1 MKYWFFDGNDVVG
14 PFEPKELL
22 ARPGFAATSLVCPE
36 NYSEDQDSWKMAGA
50 FEEFHFSA
58 AELPSIPPPAA
69 DLAPGSFDEEMNTL
83 LKARSPL
90 GDLGES
96 PSETPSLELPKKPA
110 KPGPIEDY
118 FNNIKGEDLGDIL
131 GIPDPNENS
140 DMNLARALQKQFNKT
155 TPPPDKEFQPIENDP
170 FDEFTSDAAAEEDWD
185 RQENT
190 DEPKTEAAKKS
201 AQQESAPEKAA
212 APSVPMQPAK
222 SAQTETATT
231 TPKEELPPQSVKI
244 SQPGEE
250 ELVLTIHGKTP
261 LPAPNKPQDSA
272 PKKEEDD
279 EAAAPST
286 FQLPVLGQPETEL
299 PPLPDQPPA
308 FESQPPAAESE
319 PAPITAGKEEPAPQ
333 VPPPTSAAASEK
345 MPAQD
350 QPINEVQAAAPT
362 AAEPVQLPSE
372 NKTPDLSQPPLSAA
386 STSAPEP
393 TLQPEELVP
402 AAPKNETA
410 ENTVQHIL
418 EGKLAVEPA
427 PEIQEPIK
435 NVPVE
440 PQISQFRPRLKQTP
454 EIKEFLNQTR
464 SERIEREQSHKKAMA
479 ALSVAVALL
488 AVGAVVYINQ
498 TILAPQ
504 RQYQQTNAAEAETIA
519 ANSVAVQEA
528 VPAAP
533 PAEEYEPEELLP
545 DIPVPPPP
553 IQPPLEEKALEIVQN
568 YLLPNNRGTVKDY
581 LERLYQP
588 QKAQGYTDGW
598 SAEPLHK
605 STYIVKYRLTKT
617 RMEPIVYIF
626 QADTETGKLT
636 GALNNITLDLVGKI
650 Q

>member
-201 AQQESAPEKAA
+201 AQQESAPAKKAA
-212 APSVPMQPAK
+212 ASVQTRPDS
-222 SAQTETATT
+222 SAQTAEAKTA
-231 TPKEELPPQSVKI
+231 PKEELPPQSVKI

-286 FQLPVLGQPETEL
+286 VQLPVLGQPETEL

-308 FESQPPAAESE
+308 FESQPPAAE
-319 PAPITAGKEEPAPQ
+319 
-333 VPPPTSAAASEK
+333 TS
-345 MPAQD
+345 PAQD

-362 AAEPVQLPSE
+362 AEEPVQLPSE

-386 STSAPEP
+386 PTPAPEQK
-393 TLQPEELVP
+393 LQPEELVP
-402 AAPKNETA
+402 AATKNETA

-464 SERIEREQSHKKAMA
+464 NERIEREQSHKKAMA

-488 AVGAVVYINQ
+488 AVGAAVYINQ

-504 RQYQQTNAAEAETIA
+504 RQHTQTNAAEAEATA

-553 IQPPLEEKALEIVQN
+553 MQPPLEEKALEIVQN
-568 YLLPNNRGTVKDY
+568 YLLPNNRGTVKEY

-626 QADTETGKLT
+626 QADAETGKLT

>member
-36 NYSEDQDSWKMAGA
+36 NYSEDQDSWKMAGT
-50 FEEFHFSA
+50 FEEFHFNSS
-58 AELPSIPPPAA
+58 ELPSIPPPAA
-69 DLAPGSFDEEMNTL
+69 DLAPGSFDEEMDTL

-90 GDLGES
+90 GDLSES

-140 DMNLARALQKQFNKT
+140 DMNLARALQKQFSKT
-155 TPPPDKEFQPIENDP
+155 TPPPDKEFQPLENDP
-170 FDEFTSDAAAEEDWD
+170 FDEFTSDAAAEEDWE
-185 RQENT
+185 QQAT
-190 DEPKTEAAKKS
+190 ADEPNTKPAEKS

-231 TPKEELPPQSVKI
+231 TPKEELAPQSVKI

-250 ELVLTIHGKTP
+250 EMVLTIHGKPP
-261 LPAPNKPQDSA
+261 LPAQSNPQHSL
-272 PKKEEDD
+272 PQKEDE

-286 FQLPVLGQPETEL
+286 VQLPVLGQPETEL
-299 PPLPDQPPA
+299 PPLPDQPSS
-308 FESQPPAAESE
+308 FESQPPAAESD
-319 PAPITAGKEEPAPQ
+319 PAPITAGKEEPVPQ
-333 VPPPTSAAASEK
+333 VPPATSAVSAETS
-345 MPAQD
+345 PAQD
-350 QPINEVQAAAPT
+350 QPINEVQAAVPSAE
-362 AAEPVQLPSE
+362 EPVQDQPGNNPPSLAAAP
-372 NKTPDLSQPPLSAA
+372 TP
-386 STSAPEP
+386 APEQK
-393 TLQPEELVP
+393 LQPEELVP

-504 RQYQQTNAAEAETIA
+504 RQYQQPNAAEAEATA